1 MGKTGCHIISVL
13 IFLVVLPVFP
23 GAVVADDDVTAG
35 ISDKETN
42 PVLCPVSFFRR
53 YVSSVDGDRCPMYP
67 SCSTYAME
75 AFKKCGLLKGWIM
88 TCDRLLRCGGD
99 ETKYVPL
106 VRINGK
112 ALFCDPVSNN
122 TD

>member
-1 MGKTGCHIISVL
+1 MKKTRRYIISVL

-23 GAVVADDDVTAG
+23 GGVVADDDVTAG

-42 PVLCPVSFFRR
+42 PVLCPVCFFRR

-75 AFKKCGLLKGWIM
+75 AFKKRGLLKGWIM

-112 ALFCDPVSNN
+112 TLFYDPVSNN